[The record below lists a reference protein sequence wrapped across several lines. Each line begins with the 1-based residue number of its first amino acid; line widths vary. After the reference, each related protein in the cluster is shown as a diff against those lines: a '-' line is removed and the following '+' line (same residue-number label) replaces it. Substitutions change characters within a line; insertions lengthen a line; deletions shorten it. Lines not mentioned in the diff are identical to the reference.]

1 MDIRVAERR
10 AVLSSIAAA
19 VACTLLGTLL
29 HFAYDFSGQNFVV
42 GLFSAINES
51 TWEHLKLLFMPFL
64 LTLVV
69 ENIVYGR
76 FFSNFLFAKL
86 VGILSGMMVIVSGF
100 YTYTGVIGRNIDF
113 VNIALFVVGVLVAY
127 GVALFMMLIHNRKK
141 YDGVLEMISGVA
153 LVVLCALF
161 FIFTYYPPSIGIF
174 IEPTL
179 PS

>member
-69 ENIVYGR
+69 KI
-76 FFSNFLFAKL
+76 S
-86 VGILSGMMVIVSGF
+86 
-100 YTYTGVIGRNIDF
+100 
-113 VNIALFVVGVLVAY
+113 VL
-127 GVALFMMLIHNRKK
+127 IIKSR
-141 YDGVLEMISGVA
+141 
-153 LVVLCALF
+153 
-161 FIFTYYPPSIGIF
+161 
-174 IEPTL
+174 
-179 PS
+179 